1 MQGAARQPRGNAFSS
16 PAESWTSCLSERG
29 GPHSSSV
36 VMDAGPLEEIVE
48 VESPLCRVEGSSSR
62 RDCSGGSLFMVLIA
76 RGRKSGDEEGS
87 ASSDATHLS
96 LRERALAPMD
106 SDGCL
111 WMPM

>member
-1 MQGAARQPRGNAFSS
+1 
-16 PAESWTSCLSERG
+16 
-29 GPHSSSV
+29 
-36 VMDAGPLEEIVE
+36 
-48 VESPLCRVEGSSSR
+48 
-62 RDCSGGSLFMVLIA
+62 MVLIA